1 MCTTDVEIGG
11 KVQGD
16 GWNRGNSVRSR
27 PALDDARMKV
37 LLTAVQHVETVGI
50 SLGVSQDLIDRICLE
65 AGVSAK
71 QFGQVWPSANA
82 FMADLFCELANQA
95 QIDRADTET
104 LLTTWQYLSM
114 RTEDLRT
121 PAGRR
126 SVLIDI
132 IRTAAE
138 YNFEVVTA
146 SSKWRTY
153 AALSTTIMAW
163 PDEADRSRMLDALQA
178 SELSFVETME
188 SFYRNVLPT
197 VGYRLKPM
205 FHNDYQPF
213 VVAAASVIEGLG
225 IVRATV
231 PALVGAHFS
240 APGAVLEG
248 EGREAAP
255 DETWSV
261 SALAF
266 MGVVD
271 AFIEPDPEFV
281 AAEAISR
288 LSSGVD
294 VTPQSP
300 GADTS
305 Y

>member
-1 MCTTDVEIGG
+1 M
-11 KVQGD
+11 QGD
-16 GWNRGNSVRSR
+16 GWNRGSSVRSR
-27 PALDDARMKV
+27 SAIDDVRTKV
-37 LLTAVQHVETVGI
+37 LVTGVKHVETAGL
-50 SLGVSQDLIDRICLE
+50 SLGASQAVIDRITAD

-71 QFGQVWPSANA
+71 QFGQVWPSADA
-82 FMADLFCELANQA
+82 FMVDLFCELANQA

-114 RTEDLRT
+114 RTDDLHT

-146 SSKWRTY
+146 SGKWRTY
-153 AALSTTIMAW
+153 AALSTTILSW
-163 PDEADRSRMLDALQA
+163 PDDAARTRMLDALQA
-178 SELSFVETME
+178 SELAFVETME
-188 SFYRNVLPT
+188 NFYRNVLPT

-231 PALVGAHFS
+231 PALVEAHFS
-240 APGAVLEG
+240 GGTADTGLS
-248 EGREAAP
+248 
-255 DETWSV
+255 ETAEEEVWSV

-271 AFIEPDPEFV
+271 AFIEPDPDFV
-281 AAEAISR
+281 AEEAISR

-294 VTPQSP
+294 VTPP
-300 GADTS
+300 APDADPS

>member
-1 MCTTDVEIGG
+1 MWQLRSSTMGG
-11 KVQGD
+11 TVQGEN
-16 GWNRGNSVRSR
+16 WNRASSVRSR
-27 PALDDARMKV
+27 PGFDDARSKM
-37 LLTAVQHVETVGI
+37 LSAAVQHVESVGLT
-50 SLGVSQDLIDRICLE
+50 LGVTAGLIEQIAGN
-65 AGVSAK
+65 AGVSNK
-71 QFGQVWPSANA
+71 QFAQAWPTHEA
-82 FMADLFCELANQA
+82 FLADLFTELANQA

-114 RTEDLRT
+114 RVGDLRSVE
-121 PAGRR
+121 GRR

-138 YNFEVVTA
+138 YNFDVITA

-153 AALSTTIMAW
+153 AALSTTITAW
-163 PDEADRSRMLDALQA
+163 PDGEARTRVLDALRA
-178 SELSFVETME
+178 SEMSFVETME
-188 SFYRNVLPT
+188 NFYRNVLPT

-231 PALVGAHFS
+231 PSLVQAHFT
-240 APGAVLEG
+240 
-248 EGREAAP
+248 RET
-255 DETWSV
+255 ETEAESWSV
-261 SALAF
+261 SALSF

-271 AFIEPDPEFV
+271 AFIERDPEFD
-281 AAEAISR
+281 ADEAISR

-294 VTPQSP
+294 VTPPSENN
-300 GADTS
+300 S